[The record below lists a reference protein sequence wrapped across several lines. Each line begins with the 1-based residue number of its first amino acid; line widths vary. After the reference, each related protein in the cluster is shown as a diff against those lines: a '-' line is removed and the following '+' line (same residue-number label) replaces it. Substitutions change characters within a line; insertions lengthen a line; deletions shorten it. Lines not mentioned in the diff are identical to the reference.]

1 MYIGLKVFVILLSLL
16 YVFFTFIGVYTL
28 DFSLISVG
36 VLFAIS
42 ILLVTLETRN
52 KLTSPFK

>member
-16 YVFFTFIGVYTL
+16 CIFFTFIGVYTL

-52 KLTSPFK
+52 KLTSLFK

>member
-16 YVFFTFIGVYTL
+16 CVFFTFIGVYTL

-52 KLTSPFK
+52 KLTSLFK

>member
-16 YVFFTFIGVYTL
+16 CVFFTFIGVYTL